1 MAVYCLI
8 ETHGKISYKS
18 EGFIVFC
25 CFFFSFT
32 HISNSYHGSCKVCL
46 FLNYRNSYFVVKR
59 LNIILQTAMRWLE

>member
-25 CFFFSFT
+25 CLFFLLLIFQTVIMDLVKF
-32 HISNSYHGSCKVCL
+32 VC
-46 FLNYRNSYFVVKR
+46 F
-59 LNIILQTAMRWLE
+59 